1 MKPVIAAAAF
11 ALVVVVVVVGCR
23 TAQQSS
29 TPAHDFQ
36 VAVTDRGF
44 EPAETVIPRGQAVT
58 LVVTR
63 KTDQTCA
70 KEILI
75 PALNE
80 RRTLPLNQAVRI
92 DVPKGVADT
101 LNYICGMHM
110 LGGTIAAK

>member
-1 MKPVIAAAAF
+1 MRPVFVILTLF
-11 ALVVVVVVVGCR
+11 AVVVTAGCNQ
-23 TAQQSS
+23 AQKSASGSS
-29 TPAHDFQ
+29 EVQ
-36 VAVTDRGF
+36 LAVTDRGF
-44 EPAETVIPRGQAVT
+44 DPARVEVPRGQALT

-80 RRTLPLNQAVRI
+80 RRALPLNQAVRV
-92 DVPKGVADT
+92 DVPNGVADT

>member
-1 MKPVIAAAAF
+1 MKPVLIILT
-11 ALVVVVVVVGCR
+11 LVAVAVTAGCNQEQKSSAGPQVV
-23 TAQQSS
+23 QL
-29 TPAHDFQ
+29 
-36 VAVTDRGF
+36 AVTDRGF
-44 EPAETVIPRGQAVT
+44 EPPRAEVTRGQAFT

-75 PALNE
+75 PVLNE
-80 RRTLPLNQAVRI
+80 RRPLPLNQAVRI

-110 LGGTIAAK
+110 LGGTIAAR

>member
-1 MKPVIAAAAF
+1 MNLALLSLALF
-11 ALVVVVVVVGCR
+11 ALAVTTGCNR
-23 TAQQSS
+23 GQKAASGPQEVELT
-29 TPAHDFQ
+29 
-36 VAVTDRGF
+36 VTDRGF
-44 EPAETVIPRGQAVT
+44 EPARAEVARGKALT

-80 RRTLPLNQAVRI
+80 RRALPLNQAVRI
-92 DVPKGVADT
+92 NVPAGVADT
-101 LNYICGMHM
+101 LNYVCGMHM

>member
-1 MKPVIAAAAF
+1 MKPVLIALVLVVLVIAA
-11 ALVVVVVVVGCR
+11 GCMAGQR
-23 TAQQSS
+23 
-29 TPAHDFQ
+29 TPA
-36 VAVTDRGF
+36 VPREVKLAVTDRGF
-44 EPAETVIPRGQAVT
+44 EPARVEVPRGQALT

-75 PALNE
+75 PAVNE
-80 RRTLPLNQAVRI
+80 RRALPLNQAVRI

>member
-1 MKPVIAAAAF
+1 MKLALLALALSTLAVTAGCKGEKKTAAGPQEVQ
-11 ALVVVVVVVGCR
+11 LV
-23 TAQQSS
+23 
-29 TPAHDFQ
+29 
-36 VAVTDRGF
+36 VTDRGF
-44 EPAETVIPRGQAVT
+44 EPARAEVRRGQALT

-75 PALNE
+75 PALNM
-80 RRTLPLNQAVRI
+80 RRTLPLNLAVRI
-92 DVPKGVADT
+92 DIPAGVADT

>member
-1 MKPVIAAAAF
+1 MRF
-11 ALVVVVVVVGCR
+11 ALIVLALVAVSALVGCNGPQKSALA
-23 TAQQSS
+23 TGDVQLS
-29 TPAHDFQ
+29 
-36 VAVTDRGF
+36 VTDSGF
-44 EPAETVIPRGQAVT
+44 EPAKVAVPRGQAFT

-70 KEILI
+70 QEILI

-80 RRTLPLNQAVRI
+80 RRALPLNQAVRI
-92 DVPKGVADT
+92 DVPNGVADT

>member
-1 MKPVIAAAAF
+1 MKFTLLTLALSTLAVAAGCHGERNTAAGPQE
-11 ALVVVVVVVGCR
+11 V
-23 TAQQSS
+23 QI
-29 TPAHDFQ
+29 
-36 VAVTDRGF
+36 AVTDGGF
-44 EPAETVIPRGQAVT
+44 EPARADVPRGQAFT

-75 PALNE
+75 PALNA
-80 RRTLPLNQAVRI
+80 RRALPLNQAVRI
-92 DVPKGVADT
+92 SVPAGVADT

>member
-1 MKPVIAAAAF
+1 MRPVLVLLALF
-11 ALVVVVVVVGCR
+11 AGVVTAGCNQAQKS
-23 TAQQSS
+23 TAGPQEVQLS
-29 TPAHDFQ
+29 
-36 VAVTDRGF
+36 VTDGGF
-44 EPAETVIPRGQAVT
+44 EPARAEVPRGQAFT
-58 LVVTR
+58 LVITR

-80 RRTLPLNQAVRI
+80 RRALPLNQAVRI
-92 DVPKGVADT
+92 DVPNGVADT

>member
-1 MKPVIAAAAF
+1 MRPVTIVLALFAVAATAGCSQEQKSSAGPQ
-11 ALVVVVVVVGCR
+11 VV
-23 TAQQSS
+23 QL
-29 TPAHDFQ
+29 
-36 VAVTDRGF
+36 AVTDRGF
-44 EPAETVIPRGQAVT
+44 EPARAEVPRGQAFT

-92 DVPKGVADT
+92 NVPNGVADT

>member
-1 MKPVIAAAAF
+1 MRPTPILLALF
-11 ALVVVVVVVGCR
+11 AVAMTAGCDQQQKSSAGPQVVEL
-23 TAQQSS
+23 
-29 TPAHDFQ
+29 
-36 VAVTDRGF
+36 AVTDRGF
-44 EPAETVIPRGQAVT
+44 EPARAEVPRGQAFT

-80 RRTLPLNQAVRI
+80 RRALPLNQAVRI
-92 DVPKGVADT
+92 DVSRGVADT
-101 LNYICGMHM
+101 LNYICGVHM

>member
-1 MKPVIAAAAF
+1 MRPVLVLLALFAVVALAGCKGGQKSSAASAEVQ
-11 ALVVVVVVVGCR
+11 L
-23 TAQQSS
+23 S
-29 TPAHDFQ
+29 
-36 VAVTDRGF
+36 VTDRGF
-44 EPAETVIPRGQAVT
+44 EPSRVEVPRGQAFT

-75 PALNE
+75 AALNE
-80 RRTLPLNQAVRI
+80 RRALPLNQAVRI

-110 LGGTIAAK
+110 LGGTVAAK

>member
-1 MKPVIAAAAF
+1 M
-11 ALVVVVVVVGCR
+11 
-23 TAQQSS
+23 
-29 TPAHDFQ
+29 
-36 VAVTDRGF
+36 TDRGF
-44 EPAETVIPRGQAVT
+44 EPARAEVPRGQAFT
-58 LVVTR
+58 LVVMR

-101 LNYICGMHM
+101 MSYVCGMHM
-110 LGGTIAAK
+110 LGGAIAAK